1 MQPTA
6 WRMQT
11 WNPWVL
17 DKLGIFHLD
26 VLTAF
31 CRLFHGRPSSLG
43 VSLNLTDFVLK
54 YLWAYLQFVR
64 RVASASCLLNLTPGC
79 WVAAGHPWEMPLGFP
94 PWLWYQGPRP
104 FQGNVLSENGVHAYG
119 C

>member
-26 VLTAF
+26 VFTAF
-31 CRLFHGRPSSLG
+31 WRLFHGRPSSLG

-64 RVASASCLLNLTPGC
+64 RVASASCLLNLTLGC

-94 PWLWYQGPRP
+94 PALVPGSQTFPR
-104 FQGNVLSENGVHAYG
+104 
-119 C
+119 